1 MTVHRAETP
10 PPLYTASFHRG
21 WVSTSDALSLGVQLR
36 RAWLAHVREA
46 RTWPPHFRGRQGR
59 AAAVLAPGC
68 DRRQLAPRG
77 CHPVSRFFF
86 FLPQHLVRFS
96 SSRCGVCG
104 IANSGQVVT
113 GRTKEWSPSV
123 WSEARARFNC
133 ARNEVVRPCGAV
145 DKSNYF
151 AVALLFGS
159 IISVC
164 PY

>member
-1 MTVHRAETP
+1 MYAKLEP
-10 PPLYTASFHRG
+10 GLPISGADKDEQQQFLP
-21 WVSTSDALSLGVQLR
+21 
-36 RAWLAHVREA
+36 
-46 RTWPPHFRGRQGR
+46 
-59 AAAVLAPGC
+59 APG
-68 DRRQLAPRG
+68 RVAIGASWLRVAATPF
-77 CHPVSRFFF
+77 PVFFF